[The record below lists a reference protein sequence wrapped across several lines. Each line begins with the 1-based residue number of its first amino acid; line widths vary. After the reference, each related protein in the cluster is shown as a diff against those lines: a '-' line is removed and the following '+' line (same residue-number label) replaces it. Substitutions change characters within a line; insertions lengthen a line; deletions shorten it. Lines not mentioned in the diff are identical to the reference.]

1 MKLVELDIKAF
12 GPFAKQQTIDF
23 TALGNNP
30 LFLIDGP
37 TGAGKSSIL
46 HAVCFALY
54 GETTDADR
62 KDVGVR
68 SDHADLNDLTEVS
81 LTFVTRG
88 EKYRITRTPTQE
100 RPALRGGGVTK
111 AQATANLVRIA
122 ADGTE
127 ESLVAKKRG
136 EADKQIKEI
145 LGLTAD
151 QFRQVMVLPQ
161 GKFRELL
168 ISKSDDRQ
176 KILSTL
182 FQTQIF
188 QRIEELLKQ
197 QAKSIRR
204 KSEQFNADKIA
215 VYREHEVDSAEALRT
230 RLASQKTE
238 MDAAEEAGK
247 VQGAKVQKLQEE
259 LAKAQ
264 SLDKLFADQVRVN
277 SELAQHK
284 AGEAQH
290 LQNVQALDIAN
301 KAAAIAHTWRDFE
314 QADKNLQLLVKE
326 LEQVQ
331 VDEVS
336 VKSELEEKEKA
347 LHAAQEATAGN
358 DSKRLELEKL
368 KGYGEQLKELD
379 AAQKQLKS
387 SRDSFTKLGDQ
398 LKHSELEKS
407 LTSKA
412 IAEVEANSQANTER
426 LKAKPNLMI
435 QETENRQLLEKL
447 KQRDALFNGI
457 EVAGKN
463 VLACEQKESDA
474 LNLTKTSEV
483 KADRLEL
490 SWLNA
495 QAAILAEKLQ
505 DGDACPVCGSESHP
519 NLAQFGEDAKIDKA
533 MVDGARSEL
542 ADENRKLNQASSAL
556 KQARDTVVDLQKQK
570 VDLEKSLGDNFSLS
584 IESFTVTLQN
594 LQKELAD
601 LEALEKLQA
610 KAAEQL
616 AALKS
621 KLERDSAAFTELLQK
636 RQTAEIQVTQAE
648 SDYQNLEKRI
658 AEEYRDKEVL
668 DKAIASLTNEIAIT
682 TKTLHAVQT
691 AHKVANDRLVNLSG
705 RQQTLAEQLGQAQNN
720 RASCEQAWS
729 EALASSQFSN
739 QEEFDKA
746 RMTNEALEELRKTVQ
761 SYLDAITAL
770 DGNLA
775 LLKKQIGDQQRPEI
789 PVLTETVNTE
799 NEALEAARKV
809 FTDCR
814 DIYRELDAGSKKM
827 GQIEQQQKAIQDE
840 YNVIGK
846 LDEAASGMGKYK
858 VTLERFVLAS
868 LLDEVLSQ
876 ASSRLHLMSKGQY
889 RLVRENEADSGK
901 QKAAGL
907 NLAVDDSHSGKTR
920 PVSTLSGGE
929 SFMASLAL
937 ALALSDVV
945 QQRSGGIQMDTLF
958 VDEGF
963 GSLDQDS
970 LQLAI
975 NTLVDIQASGRT
987 IGIISHV
994 SELKEQMA
1002 KRIDVLPGT
1011 NGSEI
1016 RMAAS

>member
-1 MKLVELDIKAF
+1 MKLLELDIKAF

-111 AQATANLVRIA
+111 AQATANVVHIQ

-127 ESLVAKKRG
+127 ESLVAKKKG
-136 EADKQIKEI
+136 EADKQVKEI

-176 KILSTL
+176 EILSTL

-188 QRIEELLKQ
+188 QRIEDLLKQ
-197 QAKSIRR
+197 QAQSIER
-204 KSEQFNADKIA
+204 KADQFNAEKLA
-215 VYREHEVDSAEALRT
+215 VYREHEVDSGEALST
-230 RLASQKTE
+230 KLASQKTA

-259 LAKAQ
+259 LTKAQ
-264 SLDKLFADQVRVN
+264 SLDQLFADQARVN
-277 SELAQHK
+277 SELAQHT

-290 LQNVQALDIAN
+290 IQNVQSLDIAN
-301 KAAAIAHTWRDFE
+301 KAAAITPTWRDFD
-314 QADKNLQLLVKE
+314 QAEKNLKVLVKE
-326 LEQVQ
+326 LEQVKT
-331 VDEVS
+331 DEAS
-336 VKSELEEKEKA
+336 AKSELEEKQKA
-347 LHAAQEATAGN
+347 LNAAQAATAGN
-358 DSKRLELEKL
+358 DAKRLELEKL
-368 KGYGEQLKELD
+368 KGYGEQLTELD
-379 AAQKQLKS
+379 AAQKRLKS
-387 SRDSFTKLGDQ
+387 TRDSFTQLGNQ
-398 LKHSELEKS
+398 LKQAESEKS
-407 LTSKA
+407 LTAKA

-426 LKAKPNLMI
+426 LKAKPSLVI
-435 QETENRQLLEKL
+435 QAAESRQLLEKL
-447 KQRDALFNGI
+447 KQRDALLNGI

-474 LNLTKTSEV
+474 RNRAKTADE

-490 SWLNA
+490 SWLHA
-495 QAAILAEKLQ
+495 QAALLAEKLQ

-519 NLAQFGEDAKIDKA
+519 NPAQFGEDAKVDKR
-533 MVDGARSEL
+533 MVDEARSEL

-556 KQARDTVVDLQKQK
+556 KQARDAVIDLQKQK
-570 VDLEKSLGDNFSLS
+570 AEYEKTLGDHFSLS
-584 IESFTVTLQN
+584 VESFTETLQN
-594 LQKELAD
+594 LQKQLAE
-601 LEALEKLQA
+601 LEALENLQVKTA
-610 KAAEQL
+610 DHLADLKNTLEKQTSALTELQQSRQAAEI
-616 AALKS
+616 K
-621 KLERDSAAFTELLQK
+621 
-636 RQTAEIQVTQAE
+636 VTQAE

-658 AEEYRDKEVL
+658 AEAYRDKEVL
-668 DKAIASLTNEIAIT
+668 DKAIASLNNEIANST
-682 TKTLHAVQT
+682 NALTAAQT
-691 AHKVANDRLVNLSG
+691 AHKVANDKLANIAG
-705 RQQTLAEQLGQAQNN
+705 RQQTLTEQLVIAQKNKD
-720 RASCEQAWS
+720 RCEKEWS
-729 EALASSQFSN
+729 DALASSQFSN
-739 QEEFDKA
+739 QEEFDNA
-746 RMTNEALEELRKTVQ
+746 RMTNEALEGLRKTVQ
-761 SYLDAITAL
+761 SYLDASNTLNA
-770 DGNLA
+770 NLA
-775 LLKKQIGDQQRPEI
+775 LLKKQIGDQQRPDI
-789 PVLTETVNTE
+789 PALTAIVNTE
-799 NEALEAARKV
+799 SAALETARKV

-814 DIYRELDAGSKKM
+814 DIYRELDAGTKKIV
-827 GQIEQQQKAIQDE
+827 QIEEQEKAIQDE

-846 LDEAASGMGKYK
+846 LARAASGKGKYK

-889 RLVRENEADSGK
+889 RLVRENEAESGR

-1002 KRIDVLPGT
+1002 KRIDVLPGN

-1016 RMAAS
+1016 RMAAT